1 MTIDPTFA
9 TLAPIVISGLSLL
22 VAIISFVM
30 NYRLNKR
37 DKERSEQLAEMQL
50 RLHELQLQKE
60 EQAAEKR
67 ESSRVEARHVL
78 VGLKSHHIRIAN
90 TGGTTVTNVTC
101 ECDDDNAPY
110 AFMQDKEPF
119 ERLEP
124 GESFDET
131 VLFVSGSPSK
141 FVITTHWLG
150 ADSEEHSR
158 DNIITW

>member
-1 MTIDPTFA
+1 MGGCR
-9 TLAPIVISGLSLL
+9 S
-22 VAIISFVM
+22 
-30 NYRLNKR
+30 KR
-37 DKERSEQLAEMQL
+37 NGFREVL
-50 RLHELQLQKE
+50 RLVLQL
-60 EQAAEKR
+60 
-67 ESSRVEARHVL
+67 
-78 VGLKSHHIRIAN
+78 
-90 TGGTTVTNVTC
+90 TNVTC

-150 ADSEEHSR
+150 ADGEEHSR
-158 DNIITW
+158 DNIITWQPGIAELKATKTEFVTQSDTASQGTKVETLGGSSLWSQSSWRALPVS